1 MNVAL
6 VLVAFDEKPYLN
18 GYLKVGQKYLNDVT
32 QFFPQIASLQIDSV
46 TDMIGI
52 YGPAGFD
59 QKKAVRLKLTKIQQT
74 NDQIQLWFTRL
85 QETNL
90 TSQEIKTRLR
100 KWMRNAH
107 SWDGKGFLPMIFVL
121 PAEQLDSIL
130 HQHNHDIHGIK
141 EKIKNLK
148 QKYDWEGIY
157 KLVEPFENLPNQ
169 PELWNDAEVLSE
181 LGFACSKL
189 SELSKIELDMLRD
202 EQKKKQILEQK
213 AYFRRHCQK
222 LFNRCIE
229 LHPNNPSYSSSL
241 AYFHYKNTQELTQR
255 SGRRDGNVLEEAK
268 LAIQLFD
275 KALAINP
282 SRINDLYRKG
292 FLLTQTIPNQML
304 FGKQKE
310 STNED
315 RRALAEQSRLKGI
328 ECFESVIKI
337 WEDLR
342 NEETKKRYRKEYIK
356 SIYYTGQTYYD
367 LMYNVWDEA
376 VYLYRL
382 KSNQPPSDG
391 HNPQDLERA
400 NKAWDYFYKCWQV
413 DRSSNK
419 VLSEQNLKDTPLAG
433 IEEGVHRL
441 YWLGKAA
448 FAQYW
453 VISRYGLYDDPKAV
467 PFRERAI
474 KFLQAALD
482 LPYSHDAQ
490 NQRKDYIVEL
500 MARVLISQDQPQ
512 QAVKLIEN
520 KFKNVR
526 DVYIQHTYA
535 LALILTGNYSKAH
548 QLLEEAANNKYNP
561 DTYTTALLMGC
572 NYLYQ
577 GNLAQAKTAF
587 TRGQKIAEQQG
598 KVRIE
603 HLLIGLALVAHQSTD
618 TNRADELFYQAS
630 LLNPSLPI
638 KGIPERWK

>member
-1 MNVAL
+1 MSFSL
-6 VLVAFDEKPYLN
+6 ILIAFDENPYIN
-18 GYLKVGQKYLNDVT
+18 GYLRVSQKYYTDVNH
-32 QFFPQIASLQIDSV
+32 FFPQIKNLDIADITELVGVYAPSRFDTSKAIGLQ
-46 TDMIGI
+46 
-52 YGPAGFD
+52 
-59 QKKAVRLKLTKIQQT
+59 LTKIRHNQNQT
-74 NDQIQLWFTRL
+74 ELWFKRL

-100 KWMRNAH
+100 KWMRDAH
-107 SWDGKGFLPMIFVL
+107 SWDGKGFLPMICVL

-130 HQHNHDIHGIK
+130 HQHNHVIHGIK

-148 QKYDWEGIY
+148 QKNDWEGIY
-157 KLVEPFENLPNQ
+157 KLVEPIENLPNQ
-169 PELWNDAEVLSE
+169 TELWNDAEILNE

-189 SELSKIELDMLRD
+189 SELSKIELEMLRD

-213 AYFRRHCQK
+213 AYIRTQCQK

-229 LHPNNPSYSSSL
+229 LQPNNPSYSSSL

-292 FLLTQTIPNQML
+292 FLLTQTIPNQIL
-304 FGKQKE
+304 FGKLKE
-310 STNED
+310 STSED
-315 RRALAEQSRLKGI
+315 RRALAEQSRLEGI

-342 NEETKKRYRKEYIK
+342 NEETKKRNRKEYIK

-382 KSNQPPSDG
+382 KSDQPPSNG
-391 HNPQDLERA
+391 HTPQDLERA

-413 DRSSNK
+413 DQSGNK
-419 VLSEQNLKDTPLAG
+419 VLSEQNLKDTPPAG

-453 VISRYGLYDDPKAV
+453 VISRYGLYDDPKAA

-482 LPYSHDAQ
+482 LPYSQDAQ

-500 MARVLISQDQPQ
+500 MARVLISQNQPQ

-520 KFKNVR
+520 KLKNVR

-535 LALILTGNYSKAH
+535 LALLLTGNYQKAH
-548 QLLEEAANNKYNP
+548 QILEEAAKNKYNP
-561 DTYTTALLMGC
+561 DPYTTALLMGC

-577 GNLAQAKTAF
+577 GSLAEAKTAF
-587 TRGQKIAEQQG
+587 TKGQKTAEQQG

-603 HLLIGLALVAHQSTD
+603 HLLIGLALVAHQSMD
-618 TNRADELFYQAS
+618 TNRADELCYQAS

-638 KGIPERWK
+638 KGIQQKWK